1 MYWKYFVRRILYAV
15 MILAITVFVFSALF
29 STVAEQVLRAQII
42 EQVNAEAV
50 TLARQRTSLDPNA
63 AQVFREFRT
72 QQLIRRHSL
81 DQPMA
86 VRIVKR
92 TLDALTLQL
101 GNSTQIKSA
110 AGETDVMTI
119 IVERIPRTLLLF
131 GVVAAIDIVAG
142 IWLGMRKARQAG
154 KLMDRSTDIVTM
166 IVFGL
171 PTWWLG
177 MLLIMVFAFAIPIF
191 PSGAMHMSPPP
202 ESSLGYFLDLMY
214 HLVLPVFT
222 LVILGFW
229 GRAYITRNI
238 VLSTLQE
245 DFIMSA
251 RARGLSERRIVFGHT
266 LRAAAP
272 PIVTM
277 SLLALLGSVG
287 GALVFEGIFSWP
299 GLGNLY
305 WVAVQ
310 QNDIPVLMGNLTV
323 TTALYIGGLAFLD
336 LIYGFLDPRVKVG
349 GKA

>member
-1 MYWKYFVRRILYAV
+1 MMTR
-15 MILAITVFVFSALF
+15 
-29 STVAEQVLRAQII
+29 VL
-42 EQVNAEAV
+42 N
-50 TLARQRTSLDPNA
+50 RTWS
-63 AQVFREFRT
+63 
-72 QQLIRRHSL
+72 
-81 DQPMA
+81 
-86 VRIVKR
+86 
-92 TLDALTLQL
+92 ALTLQL
-101 GNSTQIKSA
+101 GTSTQIKSA
-110 AGETDVMTI
+110 AGETEVMTI
-119 IVERIPRTLLLF
+119 IAERIPRTLLLF

-142 IWLGMRKARQAG
+142 VWLGMRKARKAG

-177 MLLIMVFAFAIPIF
+177 MLLIMIFAFAIPIF

-202 ESSLGYFLDLMY
+202 ESSLGYFLDLLY

-251 RARGLSERRIVFGHT
+251 RARGLSERRILFGHT

-287 GALVFEGIFSWP
+287 GALIFEGIFSWP

>member
-15 MILAITVFVFSALF
+15 MILAVTVFVFSALF

-42 EQVNAEAV
+42 EQVNAEAL

-81 DQPMA
+81 DQPMT

-119 IVERIPRTLLLF
+119 IAERIPRTLLLF
-131 GVVAAIDIVAG
+131 GVVAAIDIIAG
-142 IWLGMRKARQAG
+142 VWLGMRKARQAG
-154 KLMDRSTDIVTM
+154 KFMDRSTDIVTM

>member
-1 MYWKYFVRRILYAV
+1 MYWKYFIRRILYAV
-15 MILAITVFVFSALF
+15 MILAVTVFVFSALF

-42 EQVNAEAV
+42 EQVNAEAL
-50 TLARQRTSLDPNA
+50 TLARARTSLDPNA
-63 AQVFREFRT
+63 AQVFREYRT

-86 VRIVKR
+86 IRVVKR

-119 IVERIPRTLLLF
+119 IGERIPRTLLLF

-142 IWLGMRKARQAG
+142 VWLGMRKARKAG

-251 RARGLSERRIVFGHT
+251 RARGLTERRILFGHT

-287 GALVFEGIFSWP
+287 GALIFEGIFSWP

>member
-15 MILAITVFVFSALF
+15 MILAVTVFVFSALF

-42 EQVNAEAV
+42 EQVNAEAL

-81 DQPMA
+81 DQPMT

-92 TLDALTLQL
+92 TLDALTLNL

-119 IVERIPRTLLLF
+119 IGERIPRTLLLF